1 MIEEWYIQN
10 ASITLNKVFQADPF
24 ICVNMLIYNIN
35 LLVAFSKTDLLL
47 KFAYVAEN
55 VHLFRV

>member
-1 MIEEWYIQN
+1 
-10 ASITLNKVFQADPF
+10 
-24 ICVNMLIYNIN
+24 MLIYNIN

-47 KFAYVAEN
+47 KFANVAEN